1 MDDHS
6 QIRDAAHHDLEG
18 ITQLEA
24 EVFPNPWSLETF
36 HGFLPTAA
44 MLVATW
50 EGTVVGYVLAR
61 ALGGDE
67 GEVLNIAVAVSVRRN
82 RVGSGLLQRALDR
95 LTTFGVQHTYLEV
108 RESSFGRKDST
119 GNSALDGSAD
129 GPDITPGRLKMP
141 WVFAVASTQ
150 HMGSRKKA
158 QNRVSLVDK
167 RTCRSYSLLPSSVP
181 PLNIWR
187 VSRE

>member
-6 QIRDAAHHDLEG
+6 QIRDATHHDLEG

-95 LTTFGVQHTYLEV
+95 LTAFGVQHTYLEV
-108 RESSFGRKDST
+108 RESSFGAQGFYRRFGFRRVGRWPGYYAGPTED
-119 GNSALDGSAD
+119 AL
-129 GPDITPGRLKMP
+129 
-141 WVFAVASTQ
+141 VF
-150 HMGSRKKA
+150 
-158 QNRVSLVDK
+158 
-167 RTCRSYSLLPSSVP
+167 CRSVDATHGLA
-181 PLNIWR
+181 
-187 VSRE
+187 